1 MSSQEVGQSPKA
13 EPRFFYGYTVVLA
26 CFFIMLI
33 AFGALF
39 TFAVFFE
46 PVLIEFGWTRAM
58 TSAAFSLCMV
68 LWGLTSMGMGRLNDR
83 FGPRIVM
90 VVCGCFLGLGYLL
103 MSQISAIWQL
113 YLFYGVMIGIGMSG
127 AFVPVL
133 STVARWFVKRR
144 GFMTGITSSGIG
156 IGTII
161 SPLIAIGLISTYGWR
176 TSYIVVSIT
185 TLVLTILV
193 AQFLK
198 RDPGQIGQLPY
209 GADEVRTE
217 DSSLGTEGF
226 SLWEAMHTRQLWMLC
241 AIYFCA
247 FFFIMTVLVH
257 IVIYATGL
265 GISAADA
272 ASILA
277 IIGGLT
283 IVGVIVVGNLA
294 DRIGNKSAIIISLA
308 LLTMASF
315 WLMFAKEL
323 WVLYLF
329 AIIFG
334 FAYGGMSTVQSPI
347 TAELLGLRSHGVLL
361 GFVFFCGT
369 LANASGPVVAG
380 HIFDIKSSYNLDFLI
395 CAAIAIV
402 GLILTAL
409 LTPPKKSPNP
419 HKQT

>member
-1 MSSQEVGQSPKA
+1 MAGQEVGQSPRA
-13 EPRFFYGYTVVLA
+13 EPRFFYGYIVVLS
-26 CFFIMLI
+26 CLLIMLI

-39 TFAVFFE
+39 TFGVFFE

-58 TSAAFSLCMV
+58 TSGAFSLCMV
-68 LWGLTSMGMGRLNDR
+68 LWGLTSMGMGRVNDR

-90 VVCGCFLGLGYLL
+90 IISGLFLGLGYLL

-144 GFMTGITSSGIG
+144 GFMTGIANAGIG

-161 SPLIAIGLISTYGWR
+161 SPLIAIWLISIYGWR
-176 TSYIVVSIT
+176 TSYTVVGIT
-185 TLVLTILV
+185 TLVLIILV
-193 AQFLK
+193 AQFLR
-198 RDPGQIGQLPY
+198 RDPSQMGQLPY
-209 GADEVRTE
+209 GAGKVKAD
-217 DSSLGTEGF
+217 DLNLGTGGF
-226 SLWEAMHTRQLWMLC
+226 SLWEAFHTRQLWMLC
-241 AIYFCA
+241 GVYFCA

-257 IVIYATGL
+257 IVIFATGL

-283 IVGVIVVGNLA
+283 IVGVTVIGNLA
-294 DRIGNKSAIIISLA
+294 DRIGIKSAMIISLT
-308 LLTMASF
+308 LLIMASL

-323 WVLYLF
+323 WMLYLF
-329 AIIFG
+329 ATIFG
-334 FAYGGMSTVQSPI
+334 FAYGGMSTVQSPM
-347 TAELLGLRSHGVLL
+347 TAELFGLESHGVLL

-369 LANASGPVVAG
+369 IANASGPVVAG
-380 HIFDIKSSYNLDFLI
+380 HIFYVNGSYNLAFLI
-395 CAAIAIV
+395 CTAIAIV

-409 LTPPKKSPNP
+409 LTPPRKS
-419 HKQT
+419 